1 VLYASRFDLPDHF
14 EAASDLCAG
23 KIYLGRTLSQDSRGK
38 VGDKLLMEDG
48 EERTEGISY
57 SAIAYEKLCQKP

>member
-14 EAASDLCAG
+14 EATSDLCVG
-23 KIYLGRTLSQDSRGK
+23 KIYLGRTLSQDSRGR
-38 VGDKLLMEDG
+38 VGGKLIMEDG
-48 EERTEGISY
+48 EERTESIFY